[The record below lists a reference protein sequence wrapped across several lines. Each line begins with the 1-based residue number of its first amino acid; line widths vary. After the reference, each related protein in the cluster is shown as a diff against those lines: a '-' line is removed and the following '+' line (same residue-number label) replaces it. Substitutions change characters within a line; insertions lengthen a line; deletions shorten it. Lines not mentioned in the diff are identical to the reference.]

1 MRVTVGLRLLFSRI
15 SNIVHTFLAIDLL
28 CGSLPQPSP
37 LTAADTGSALIY
49 SILYH
54 TKPCCTNI
62 TEEYRYSII
71 DIFVMIDLL
80 TIVRESPVRGGNV
93 WKK

>member
-62 TEEYRYSII
+62 TAEYRYSDI
-71 DIFVMIDLL
+71 DIHVMISML
-80 TIVRESPVRGGNV
+80 TIVRKSPAEDGKEWVL
-93 WKK
+93 